1 MPPSLPA
8 VLERDRRTS
17 RISRCISPPDV
28 AAGGR
33 ETDVSAGEDDLAT
46 HERAVQ
52 PRGALTVQRVLEKL
66 PRIWA
71 LVLLRY
77 TFIIAVA
84 YLLLAEHG
92 FSSPPTGPMLL
103 IVAALMSNLLI
114 PRLPARIT
122 DSTPFNASII
132 VGDTVWITAVMLYSG
147 LFSPDFFYL
156 YFFVLLL
163 AAIGENL
170 GLIVVGTI
178 AICIAYLY
186 VLSASGDTST
196 LWGSPSLIRIP
207 FLFTAAAFYGYLV
220 DQVRREK
227 QRAREETHQR
237 KQVQQDLRAARDY
250 AQNLIDSS
258 LDMIISADGDRNIME
273 FNPAAERAFGYSKAE
288 VFGKSIDILYAD
300 PSAGRRVN
308 TNTHD
313 GGFTG
318 EVANRRKSGEIFYS
332 YVSASPMR
340 DADSRIVG
348 VMGVSQDITERREA
362 EALRQAN
369 AELKKSH
376 EELKGA
382 QLQLIQAEKLQSAGR
397 LAAGVAHEV
406 KNPLAIILMGVDY
419 LSKHLTVA
427 DPDPAMVLRDMH
439 DAVKRATSVV
449 GGLLDFSAPTELDLN
464 SEELN
469 SVVEQSAMLVKHE
482 LTKYQI
488 TVVKQ
493 LGGDLPL
500 LTLDRNKIE
509 QVFVN
514 IFLNAIH
521 AMPQGGALTV
531 KTYAKQLTEVSH
543 DVGFREA
550 DRFRVGETVAVAEVE
565 DTGTGIPESQLA
577 KIFDPFFTTNPT
589 GKGSG
594 LGLAVTNKII
604 ELHGGTIDIRNRKE
618 GGVGVTIMFRV
629 ERRNDDGE
637 ETDLD
642 N

>member
-1 MPPSLPA
+1 MQ
-8 VLERDRRTS
+8 
-17 RISRCISPPDV
+17 RI
-28 AAGGR
+28 
-33 ETDVSAGEDDLAT
+33 
-46 HERAVQ
+46 
-52 PRGALTVQRVLEKL
+52 LEKL

-92 FSSPPTGPMLL
+92 FSSPPTGLMLL
-103 IVAALMSNLLI
+103 IVAVLTSNLLI

-122 DSTPFNASII
+122 DSTPFNVSII
-132 VGDTVWITAVMLYSG
+132 VGDTVWISAALLYSG
-147 LFSPDFFYL
+147 LFGAQFFYL
-156 YFFVLLL
+156 YFIVLLL

-170 GLIVVGTI
+170 GLIAVGTI
-178 AICIAYLY
+178 AVCTGYIF
-186 VLSASGDTST
+186 VLSARADTPL
-196 LWGSPSLIRIP
+196 LWNSPSLMLIP
-207 FLFTAAAFYGYLV
+207 FLLTTGAFYGYLV

-227 QRAREETHQR
+227 QRGRQLEHEISER
-237 KQVQQDLRAARDY
+237 KRVEQALRVARDY

-258 LDMIISADGDRNIME
+258 LDMIISADGNRNIME

-300 PSAGRRVN
+300 PSAGRRVS

-313 GGFTG
+313 GAFTG

-362 EALRQAN
+362 EALKQAN
-369 AELKKSH
+369 AELKKSN

-406 KNPLAIILMGVDY
+406 KNPLATILMGVDY

-439 DAVKRATSVV
+439 DAVKRAESVV
-449 GGLLDFSAPTELDLN
+449 GGLLDFSAPTELDMN

-469 SVVEQSAMLVKHE
+469 SVVEQSAMLVKHV

-493 LGGDLPL
+493 LGGDIPL

-531 KTYAKQLTEVSH
+531 KTYAKQLTEGSH
-543 DVGFREA
+543 NVGFREGV
-550 DRFRVGETVAVAEVE
+550 RFRVGETVAVAEVE
-565 DTGTGIPESQLA
+565 DTGTGIPEDQLA
-577 KIFDPFFTTNPT
+577 KIFDPFFTTKPT

-604 ELHGGTIDIRNRKE
+604 ELHGGTLDIRNRKE

>member
-1 MPPSLPA
+1 
-8 VLERDRRTS
+8 
-17 RISRCISPPDV
+17 
-28 AAGGR
+28 
-33 ETDVSAGEDDLAT
+33 
-46 HERAVQ
+46 
-52 PRGALTVQRVLEKL
+52 
-66 PRIWA
+66 
-71 LVLLRY
+71 
-77 TFIIAVA
+77 
-84 YLLLAEHG
+84 
-92 FSSPPTGPMLL
+92 
-103 IVAALMSNLLI
+103 
-114 PRLPARIT
+114 
-122 DSTPFNASII
+122 
-132 VGDTVWITAVMLYSG
+132 
-147 LFSPDFFYL
+147 
-156 YFFVLLL
+156 
-163 AAIGENL
+163 
-170 GLIVVGTI
+170 
-178 AICIAYLY
+178 
-186 VLSASGDTST
+186 
-196 LWGSPSLIRIP
+196 
-207 FLFTAAAFYGYLV
+207 
-220 DQVRREK
+220 
-227 QRAREETHQR
+227 
-237 KQVQQDLRAARDY
+237 
-250 AQNLIDSS
+250 
-258 LDMIISADGDRNIME
+258 
-273 FNPAAERAFGYSKAE
+273 
-288 VFGKSIDILYAD
+288 
-300 PSAGRRVN
+300 
-308 TNTHD
+308 
-313 GGFTG
+313 
-318 EVANRRKSGEIFYS
+318 
-332 YVSASPMR
+332 MR